1 MGSSGVSASSVT
13 SASSVAGSL
22 QTLAYEWLQLLEIG
36 HFEGRHTLVDGLES
50 FDEGKLLGFIVKE
63 AIFLFDDVLQRLEV
77 PGGRVVVLFNL
88 CA

>member
-1 MGSSGVSASSVT
+1 MV
-13 SASSVAGSL
+13 
-22 QTLAYEWLQLLEIG
+22 
-36 HFEGRHTLVDGLES
+36 FES